1 MNLQEQIR
9 KVLREE
15 VNKKFPR
22 PNENLNKAI
31 YNWLN
36 SYFVNSQIYEQE
48 FWTDYGFSFE
58 FCKNGR
64 EISNLRV
71 VLDDKSPDWGPRDR
85 RPPSQRSVDEVFLY
99 IYPNMVDMVKKVLPV
114 RENYL
119 MYIIEEWFEDTQLN
133 KIQQML
139 NRNDLSL
146 DYITLYTWKGNKGE
160 LCVPPM
166 TKPKDITTQEM
177 MNFIKKNTLYTFS
190 DMEEHEEEEPG
201 WIEKL
206 YLEKLRERE
215 RDRINKEDRENNPD
229 PIDNDGY

>member
-99 IYPNMVDMVKKVLPV
+99 IYPNMIDEKSFPGKK
-114 RENYL
+114 
-119 MYIIEEWFEDTQLN
+119 
-133 KIQQML
+133 K
-139 NRNDLSL
+139 LSNV
-146 DYITLYTWKGNKGE
+146 YY
-160 LCVPPM
+160 
-166 TKPKDITTQEM
+166 
-177 MNFIKKNTLYTFS
+177 
-190 DMEEHEEEEPG
+190 
-201 WIEKL
+201 
-206 YLEKLRERE
+206 
-215 RDRINKEDRENNPD
+215 
-229 PIDNDGY
+229 

>member
-31 YNWLN
+31 YNWLDK
-36 SYFVNSQIYEQE
+36 YFANSQIYQNEY
-48 FWTDYGFSFE
+48 WKDHGFGFE

-64 EISNLRV
+64 EIGDLRV
-71 VLDDKSPDWGPRDR
+71 ELDDRSPDWGPRDR
-85 RPPSQRSVDEVFLY
+85 RPQSQRSVEGVFLY
-99 IYPNMVDMVKKVLPV
+99 IYPNMIDMIKKVFPV
-114 RENYL
+114 RQNYI
-119 MYIIEEWFEDTQLN
+119 MYIIEEWFEDTYID
-133 KIQQML
+133 KVQQML

-146 DYITLYTWKGNKGE
+146 DYVTKSSNKKGY
-160 LCVPPM
+160 LCVPPI
-166 TKPKDITTQEM
+166 TKPEDVETQEM
-177 MNFIKKNTLYTFS
+177 MDYIKDNTLFS
-190 DMEEHEEEEPG
+190 YRDMERHEEEEPG
-201 WIEKL
+201 WIEKT
-206 YLEKLRERE
+206 YLEKLRNRE

>member
-1 MNLQEQIR
+1 MNLQEHIR
-9 KVLREE
+9 IILREE

-22 PNENLNKAI
+22 PNEKLDKGI
-31 YNWLN
+31 YTLLN
-36 SYFVNSQIYEQE
+36 SYFTNSQIYQNEH
-48 FWTDYGFSFE
+48 WKNHGFSFE

-64 EISNLRV
+64 EIGDLRV
-71 VLDDKSPDWGPRDR
+71 ELDDRSPDWGPRDP
-85 RPPSQRSVDEVFLY
+85 RPQSERDVKEVMLY
-99 IYPNMVDMVKKVLPV
+99 IYPNMVDMIKKVLPV

-119 MYIIEEWFEDTQLN
+119 MYIIEEWFEDTYID
-133 KIQQML
+133 KVQQML

-146 DYITLYTWKGNKGE
+146 DYVTKSSNKKGN

-166 TKPKDITTQEM
+166 TKPEDIETQEM
-177 MNFIKKNTLYTFS
+177 MDYIKANTLFS
-190 DMEEHEEEEPG
+190 YRDMEQHEEEEPG

-206 YLEKLRERE
+206 YLEKLRSRE